1 MHQHA
6 FDMQPQAGFGG
17 HPAVIAGV
25 RGPGDTAELR
35 GASKLVY
42 LLTQA
47 CAAGASESVL
57 EIAGRLARTVEC
69 GDEHINGHSR
79 RVALIASTLATE
91 DGLDVATV
99 FWVRI
104 GALLHDVGKLRL
116 PGEMLTKC
124 GALTP
129 DEWTLMRRHPALG
142 DAMLGQRA
150 LPSAVRSAV
159 AAHHEWWNGLGYPYG
174 LAGEAIPYVAR
185 IVSLADVYDAL
196 TSERS
201 YKPAMPHRAALQV
214 MRRDVGR
221 QFDPRL
227 FASFERVAARHSRA
241 WASGS
246 GGRRRPPTS

>member
-6 FDMQPQAGFGG
+6 FDMQLQTGLGG
-17 HPAVIAGV
+17 HSAGPAGV

-35 GASKLVY
+35 GASKLLY
-42 LLTQA
+42 LLAQA

-57 EIAGRLARTVEC
+57 EIAGRLARTAEC

-79 RVALIASTLATE
+79 RVALIASTLAAE
-91 DGLDVATV
+91 DGLDVDAV

-124 GALTP
+124 GALTA

-150 LPSAVRSAV
+150 LPHAVRSAV

-174 LAGEAIPYVAR
+174 LAGEAIPHVSR
-185 IVSLADVYDAL
+185 IVAIADVYDAL

-201 YKPAMPHRAALQV
+201 YKRAMSHRAAMHV

-221 QFDPRL
+221 QFDPGL
-227 FASFERVAARHSRA
+227 FACFEGVAAVQSRS
-241 WASGS
+241 WV
-246 GGRRRPPTS
+246 GRRRSHAMSS